1 LKKDPIPI
9 QRLAGMRILKK
20 VQHKYQT
27 GMQIFKKIEYQYHSR
42 IDWLVIKH
50 LSSEGRLNP
59 REGSVVSGVQTNV
72 GRVSEKMSK
81 SDKVSNQ
88 FSV

>member
-1 LKKDPIPI
+1 
-9 QRLAGMRILKK
+9 MRILKK

-27 GMQIFKKIEYQYHSR
+27 GMQIKKKIEYQYHSR

-50 LSSEGRLNP
+50 LSSQGRLNP

>member
-1 LKKDPIPI
+1 
-9 QRLAGMRILKK
+9 MRILKK

>member
-1 LKKDPIPI
+1 
-9 QRLAGMRILKK
+9 MRILKK

-27 GMQIFKKIEYQYHSR
+27 GMQIKKKIEYQYHSR

-50 LSSEGRLNP
+50 LSSQGRLNP

-81 SDKVSNQ
+81 LDKVSNQ